1 MDGQRA
7 AASGLVPGVYVQ
19 SVTAGSDAEK
29 QGMRAGDVI
38 TECNGRAVTSV
49 EDINA
54 IKEGFE
60 AGDVLTFRVYRNGEY
75 LELEVRLVERYQLDQ

>member
-1 MDGQRA
+1 
-7 AASGLVPGVYVQ
+7 
-19 SVTAGSDAEK
+19 
-29 QGMRAGDVI
+29 MRAGDVI

-75 LELEVRLVERYQLDQ
+75 LDLEVRLVERYQLDQ